1 MDTVLK
7 EKINLGISACMY
19 GCKVRYNKKGWNMS
33 ELFGRDQTSFI
44 WHPVCPESL
53 SGMGN
58 PRSPIRVIG
67 ESGRAVL
74 EGNAKI
80 KNREGKDVTDMLI
93 KGCNASIEALER
105 ANVFAFVYMEGSP
118 SCGVYRTT
126 LKNNRMGKPPGVFGA
141 MLLDRDFF
149 LIPANDLQSPVRRWD
164 WKRRLYAFAWAKEV
178 DINSKDDLFQ
188 FWHIVKFLCQEI
200 DEKTAREI
208 GKRLA
213 ELPKGFDKESAETLR
228 HEVMMILRQPSS
240 LEKIKNRLWKHY
252 MYFKRKTGVELE
264 NVMEHTDMR
273 NMNHIADELMLMEK
287 TSFSTEVLF
296 GAAPILYRGR

>member
-1 MDTVLK
+1 
-7 EKINLGISACMY
+7 
-19 GCKVRYNKKGWNMS
+19 
-33 ELFGRDQTSFI
+33 
-44 WHPVCPESL
+44 
-53 SGMGN
+53 
-58 PRSPIRVIG
+58 
-67 ESGRAVL
+67 
-74 EGNAKI
+74 
-80 KNREGKDVTDMLI
+80 
-93 KGCNASIEALER
+93 
-105 ANVFAFVYMEGSP
+105 
-118 SCGVYRTT
+118 
-126 LKNNRMGKPPGVFGA
+126 MGKPPGVFGA

-264 NVMEHTDMR
+264 NVMEPTDMR